1 MVSSMQ
7 STANM
12 TRSRP
17 SVLGGGSCWSALNAA
32 GVRYLVS
39 SSLLWPPRGCASSRC
54 HSGRRRGRRCGQP
67 RGLRSAPSF
76 RLLTELGKR
85 TRSRVQVVD
94 SEGDLVHPLNG
105 HVSELTVPLRPCWR
119 TCRRGG
125 FASPRPLVQ
134 LTWKSCVTPP
144 PVGASVLTGSAESRP
159 PHPAYTPGCRTPR
172 RFAQAPRIGLVHG
185 PAVLRAGGVGASGG
199 RSWHWR

>member
-1 MVSSMQ
+1 VPLLQATSPRSSAPRTRRRAMVSSMQ

-32 GVRYLVS
+32 GVRYSVS

-134 LTWKSCVTPP
+134 ATWKSCVTPP
-144 PVGASVLTGSAESRP
+144 RFGADQAAPSPWHRSASHSHRN
-159 PHPAYTPGCRTPR
+159 Y
-172 RFAQAPRIGLVHG
+172 
-185 PAVLRAGGVGASGG
+185 S
-199 RSWHWR
+199 